1 MQNSLHS
8 IRISLKQWK
17 PRKVKH
23 PIINTVSWTGTLSYW
38 KLPWNINLSH
48 FHHDKSWHLSSSS
61 ASSKISLNL
70 VTGCQWEMEA
80 HVSFYPPSEV
90 RGFPWTL
97 HAFLSSGSASGLPL
111 MACLPHTLAR
121 CELLKDGSLV
131 FSKPSGVQQS
141 LQKYFFNKCSSQ
153 Q

>member
-8 IRISLKQWK
+8 VRILLKRWK

-38 KLPWNINLSH
+38 KLPWNINWSH
-48 FHHDKSWHLSSSS
+48 FHHEKTWHLSSSS
-61 ASSKISLNL
+61 VSSKISLNV
-70 VTGCQWEMEA
+70 VTGYQWKMEA

-90 RGFPWTL
+90 RCFPCTL
-97 HAFLSSGSASGLPL
+97 YAFLSSGSASGLQL
-111 MACLPHTLAR
+111 MACLSHTLAR
-121 CELLKDGSLV
+121 CEPLKDRSHA
-131 FSKPSGVQQS
+131 FSKLSDMQQS